1 MAPWLDL
8 ALTLLVAWLLGRY
21 GARALNALG
30 RLTPTKG
37 DDRFFQL
44 LGLLWWGVVGLLAFS
59 RLAHAL
65 DLPLEPWR
73 TWGRELT
80 RWLGRQ
86 GASALAVL
94 ALTFLG
100 YRLVPLLLRGLPRTR
115 GRPEPGGGAA
125 KDPEA
130 GLRVGAEGGGSGPGG
145 ASFLSNLGLNVT
157 ALLAGAGVAGLALS
171 FALQNLLRDFINGFF
186 ILLEDQYGVGDIVQ
200 IGNVG
205 GKVERF
211 SLRLTVLRDLEGRVH
226 FLPNSEVR
234 QVTVLT
240 QEWSRALVDVSVAY
254 RADLDRA
261 LEVFRDEVA
270 RFYQDPEWRERFAD
284 PPEVLGVQSLADS
297 GVVIRVLFNTK
308 PAEQWAVAR
317 EFRRRIKNRLDREG
331 IEIPYPHQKLYF
343 GEPLRL
349 ERGVIPPHAGLGQHG
364 GPGKRFL
371 RKLRGMVGRRKQEA
385 RV

>member
-37 DDRFFQL
+37 DDRLFQL

-86 GASALAVL
+86 GGSALDALAVL

-100 YRLVPLLLRGLPRTR
+100 YRLVTLVPKNLPEPEGEERTR
-115 GRPEPGGGAA
+115 EAVRLRTLKRISQSALKAVVLVLGGF
-125 KDPEA
+125 
-130 GLRVGAEGGGSGPGG
+130 L
-145 ASFLSNLGLNVT
+145 FLSSLGLNVT
-157 ALLAGAGVAGLALS
+157 ALLAGAGVAGLAVS
-171 FALQNLLRDFINGFF
+171 FAVQNLLRDFITGFF

-200 IGNVG
+200 IGNVVG
-205 GKVERF
+205 TVERF
-211 SLRLTVLRDLEGRVH
+211 NLRITALRDLEGRLH
-226 FLPNSEVR
+226 FIPNSEMR

-240 QEWSRALVDVSVAY
+240 QEWVRAVVDVSVSY
-254 RADLDRA
+254 REDLDRV

-270 RFYQDPEWRERFAD
+270 RFYQDPEWRERFTD
-284 PPEVLGVQSLADS
+284 PPEVLGVQSLTDYGA
-297 GVVIRVLFNTK
+297 VIRVRFNTK
-308 PAEQWAVAR
+308 PAEHWAVAR

-331 IEIPYPHQKLYF
+331 IWI
-343 GEPLRL
+343 G
-349 ERGVIPPHAGLGQHG
+349 RG
-364 GPGKRFL
+364 
-371 RKLRGMVGRRKQEA
+371 
-385 RV
+385 